1 MEEGGNMLKSDP
13 IIIQNVIGRITHGM
27 IGFDLL
33 IQGKANNQY
42 LEDFLSLK
50 EEELKSA
57 LASASANTG
66 FVPLPIEGIKEV
78 AELISVVQRAQQLAK
93 RVNEADPET
102 IKQIIAELEA
112 KLDILYGGV
121 MQR

>member
-1 MEEGGNMLKSDP
+1 MLKSDP